1 MRLPVLVRS
10 KSWAAPGEIALGKRK
25 KQPLVR
31 KIDLF
36 VSPDL
41 MQDIQTH
48 EYVHVC
54 VYICMYMHM
63 HIYNIDIYVYIRICM
78 YMQSIYSSPEDR

>member
-10 KSWAAPGEIALGKRK
+10 KSRAAPGEIALGKRK
-25 KQPLVR
+25 KQPLIR

-48 EYVHVC
+48 EYVHI
-54 VYICMYMHM
+54 YIYTYI
-63 HIYNIDIYVYIRICM
+63 HIFGRRI
-78 YMQSIYSSPEDR
+78 SEI

>member
-48 EYVHVC
+48 EYVH
-54 VYICMYMHM
+54 IWAL
-63 HIYNIDIYVYIRICM
+63 N
-78 YMQSIYSSPEDR
+78 